1 MMRLFGTAPFA
12 YRGRI
17 GLRPLLLSLALPL
30 AGIVVSGAGGRPASV
45 PDAAAPAAVAVDS
58 FSHARHQRLA
68 CLTCHLSNSGSVL
81 TFEPPR
87 GCQICHHT
95 IEARAGCD
103 RCHEPG
109 SIPATLEIP
118 VAIAAAGHPPRTRT
132 VAFPHEEHT
141 ELPCR
146 GCHAQAVT
154 LEPVDSAQSCRGCH
168 AEHHEVGRTCATC
181 HRTEHIVA
189 PHAPPVQAH
198 EACDACHPT
207 DAIAPLTPTR
217 SFCLTCHDPAV
228 DHHQERECVACHLQS
243 TPEAYR
249 SHLLQGR

>member
-1 MMRLFGTAPFA
+1 MRLLPPGPC
-12 YRGRI
+12 GHRI
-17 GLRPLLLSLALPL
+17 RTRLRQPLLSLALL
-30 AGIVVSGAGGRPASV
+30 LTGGVVSGTGWQPGAV
-45 PDAAAPAAVAVDS
+45 PPAAAPAAGAADS

-95 IEARAGCD
+95 IEAQAGCE

-109 SIPATLEIP
+109 SVPATLNVP
-118 VAIAAAGHPPRTRT
+118 VAIAAAGQPPSVRT

-146 GCHAQAVT
+146 GCHARSVT
-154 LEPVDSAQSCRGCH
+154 LEPVDSARTCRGCH
-168 AEHHEVGRTCATC
+168 AEHHAVDRTCATC
-181 HRTEHIVA
+181 HRTDRITA
-189 PHAPPVQAH
+189 PHALPVQAH

-217 SFCLTCHDPAV
+217 TFCLTCHDPEV
-228 DHHQERECVACHLQS
+228 DHHRERECSACHLQS

-249 SHLLQGR
+249 SHLLRPQ